1 MKTTSTVFDH
11 DREYGRDIRVAG
23 VVALVSVTVA
33 FLFAPQPKVE
43 PYRLR
48 RPVVSDLII
57 VDPGPLVY
65 VPPKPPE
72 PIRRGVPVASSN
84 PEVPTIGP
92 NTDFD
97 ELKPDIT
104 APVLED
110 VKFWKVER
118 KPRLLAEV
126 TPAYPEM
133 ARAAGI
139 EGRVVYRVLVDKK
152 GNYRKH
158 QLVSSPDG
166 ALSYLADSHLKD
178 LEFIPAEQNG
188 EKVTSW
194 VNIPVVFKI
203 SPTWAAR

>member
-1 MKTTSTVFDH
+1 MKS
-11 DREYGRDIRVAG
+11 IAWKS
-23 VVALVSVTVA
+23 LVLS
-33 FLFAPQPKVE
+33 FL
-43 PYRLR
+43 L
-48 RPVVSDLII
+48 
-57 VDPGPLVY
+57 
-65 VPPKPPE
+65 
-72 PIRRGVPVASSN
+72 SSM
-84 PEVPTIGP
+84 TLLGFSQQSSGK
-92 NTDFD
+92 TDFTYVHLD
-97 ELKPDIT
+97 KQAVPLNLKAVTDRVEYPADL
-104 APVLED
+104 VL
-110 VKFWKVER
+110 
-118 KPRLLAEV
+118 
-126 TPAYPEM
+126 
-133 ARAAGI
+133 AGI